1 MSKKKE
7 KKQKTKTYMVTAE
20 EIEKYIQKGYE
31 KGRQAALGEATNT
44 GLLLPIITLRDRP
57 YDWGREELLEFVEA
71 MYEQYDSIIRNYQS
85 FSDIRRVIKEEVGI
99 EINLRS
105 N

>member
-31 KGRQAALGEATNT
+31 KGRQAALGEATKV
-44 GLLLPIITLRDRP
+44 GILLPIITLRKKP
-57 YDWGREELLEFVEA
+57 YKWGAKRLTGLLEA
-71 MYEQYDSIIRNYQS
+71 MHTEYTNIINDYHT
-85 FSDIRRVIKEEVGI
+85 FNDIKEIIKNEVGI
-99 EINLRS
+99 EINLGE
-105 N
+105 